1 MSKGYLAQVQAL
13 IDEKFKDNPEELKRI
28 MEFNKEVYGKEKP
41 KEIIPN
47 LEATKYLIEELNKC
61 NLLDIKR
68 VKELIQMGAN
78 IKAKNKWNTTV
89 LHEAV
94 RNNDYELIHLCLNNG
109 MSIEEKDDFEETP
122 LSKATTDD
130 MVTFLKEYK
139 EK

>member
-1 MSKGYLAQVQAL
+1 
-13 IDEKFKDNPEELKRI
+13 
-28 MEFNKEVYGKEKP
+28 
-41 KEIIPN
+41 
-47 LEATKYLIEELNKC
+47 
-61 NLLDIKR
+61 LLDIKR